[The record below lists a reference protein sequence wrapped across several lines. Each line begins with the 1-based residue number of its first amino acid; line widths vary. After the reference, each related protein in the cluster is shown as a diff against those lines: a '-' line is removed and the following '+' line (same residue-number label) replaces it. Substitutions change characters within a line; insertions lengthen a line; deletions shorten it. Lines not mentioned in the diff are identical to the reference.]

1 MLLFNIKWGV
11 SRRLLCVS
19 EETGLLHTGKMVKD
33 YGYMNLKC
41 LHFVSWADNGQ
52 VRMLIFKEEMS
63 LTGSYSRGIIPQYLL
78 GGWEVMEHLGCTAIF
93 ECAWHLCVYNLT
105 WFLSD
110 FVCQLK
116 SDQLASCS
124 YHRIMPS

>member
-1 MLLFNIKWGV
+1 MLLFNIKRGV
-11 SRRLLCVS
+11 RIRLLCVS

-41 LHFVSWADNGQ
+41 LYFVSWADNGQ
-52 VRMLIFKEEMS
+52 GKMLIFNEKMS
-63 LTGSYSRGIIPQYLL
+63 LTGSYSRGTIPQYLL
-78 GGWEVMEHLGCTAIF
+78 GGWEVMEHLGCAAIF
-93 ECAWHLCVYNLT
+93 EYACHLYVYNLI

-116 SDQLASCS
+116 SDQPAFCS